1 MLDILVSEK
10 MRETLYKKL
19 EESRKKA
26 LLGGGPE
33 AIEKQHQKGKMTARE
48 RIEYLLDQGTFSEID
63 MFVTHRSSEFGLD
76 KKKAFGDGV
85 VTGFGRIDGR
95 KVFIVSQDF
104 TFLGGSLGEM
114 HAAKIVKTMQM
125 ALSVGAPI
133 VFLNDS
139 GGARIQEGVDSL
151 KGYGDIFYMNVQ
163 ASGVIPQIA
172 AIMGPTAGGAVYSP
186 ALMDFILMTRKTS
199 FMFITGPK
207 VVKAAIGEEV
217 DEFSLGGAEVHET
230 KSGVASLV
238 GEDDKEVLDL
248 IKKLLSY
255 LPSNN
260 LQDPP
265 YIETGD
271 PPEREDGEL
280 DSIIPDDPL
289 KPYDVKEV
297 IERVFDKGSFLEI
310 QPKWA
315 PNAVIG
321 FARLGGHV
329 VGVVANQPAYLAGS
343 LDIDSS
349 DKIARFVRTLDAFNI
364 PIVTL
369 VDVPGFL
376 PGTVQEH
383 GGIIRHGAKILYA
396 YSEATVPKLTVIMRK
411 AYGGA
416 YIAMSS
422 RHLGADYVVAW
433 PTAEIAVM
441 GPEGAVEILY
451 RKQIAQIKDPDE
463 RKRYIDEI
471 VKEYREKLATPYMA
485 ASRGYVDDIIFPRET
500 RRKLYRALEV
510 LRSKREVRVRTPPKK
525 HGNMPV

>member
-1 MLDILVSEK
+1 MPE
-10 MRETLYKKL
+10 ET
-19 EESRKKA
+19 SRKKLFEQLEEMREKA
-26 LLGGGPE
+26 RLGGGKE
-33 AIEKQHQKGKMTARE
+33 AIEKQHSKGKMTARE
-48 RIEYLLDQGTFSEID
+48 RIDYLLDPGSFTEID
-63 MFVTHRSSEFGLD
+63 MFVTHRATGFGME
-76 KKKAFGDGV
+76 KRIGYGDGV
-85 VTGFGRIDGR
+85 VTGFGKIDGR

-114 HAAKIVKTMQM
+114 HAKKIVKTMKS

-133 VFLNDS
+133 IFLNDS

-207 VVKAAIGEEV
+207 VVKAAIGEQV
-217 DEFSLGGAEVHET
+217 DEFTLGGATVHEE
-230 KSGVASLV
+230 KSGVASLI
-238 GEDDKEVLDL
+238 GEDDKDVLDK
-248 IKKLLSY
+248 IKLLLSY

-260 LQDPP
+260 VQDPP
-265 YIETGD
+265 YVDTGD
-271 PPEREDGEL
+271 PIDRADKEL
-280 DSIIPDDPL
+280 DAIIPDDPM

-297 IERVFDKGSFLEI
+297 ISRIFDKGSFLEI

-321 FARLGGHV
+321 FARLGGRV
-329 VGVVANQPAYLAGS
+329 VGVIANQPAYLAGS

-349 DKIARFVRTLDAFNI
+349 DKISRFVRILDSYNI

-376 PGTVQEH
+376 PGTMQEH

-451 RKQIAQIKDPDE
+451 RKQIAQIEDPEE
-463 RKRYIDEI
+463 RNQFIQKI
-471 VKEYREKLATPYMA
+471 VSEYREKLATPFMA
-485 ASRGYVDDIIFPRET
+485 ASRGYIDDVVKPSET
-500 RRKLYRALEV
+500 REKLARALEV
-510 LRSKREVRVRTPPKK
+510 FLSKREVRVRTPPKK
-525 HGNMPV
+525 HGIMPV